1 MSNDQTPPPPPQ
13 QGHPRPQRP
22 LPPPQPP
29 VIRVVA
35 KPGGLA
41 QFFTMIFGLLLLGG
55 IFIFG
60 LVLGVFFSFAAQTA
74 EDAVYPTV
82 YRQGTSADR
91 IAIIPVEGVIDDF
104 TSWSVREAVSYV
116 ISNQRSENIR
126 AVVLR
131 VDSPGGGV
139 TASDQIWHEVEQL
152 KNAGIPVVASF
163 GGMAASGGY
172 YVACGTDHI
181 VAEETTTTGS
191 IGVIAQIF
199 TMQELMNKVGVEP
212 ITLVASG
219 SPEKDVANDIFHAWT
234 DEDREKVRTML
245 DAAYDTFR
253 DRVKAGR
260 LNTIGGESALD
271 EVADGSIFTSA
282 AAKDLGLV
290 DSIGY
295 LDDAIAQAEKMGG
308 AIVGRSEVIRI
319 EPPLALF
326 GGLWAQERPAGR
338 RFSDD
343 ALNADHLRS
352 LVNDL
357 AAPRV
362 MYLVR

>member
-13 QGHPRPQRP
+13 QGRPRPQRP

-55 IFIFG
+55 FFIFG

-152 KNAGIPVVASF
+152 KNA
-163 GGMAASGGY
+163 
-172 YVACGTDHI
+172 ACGTDHI
-181 VAEETTTTGS
+181 VAEETTTPGS